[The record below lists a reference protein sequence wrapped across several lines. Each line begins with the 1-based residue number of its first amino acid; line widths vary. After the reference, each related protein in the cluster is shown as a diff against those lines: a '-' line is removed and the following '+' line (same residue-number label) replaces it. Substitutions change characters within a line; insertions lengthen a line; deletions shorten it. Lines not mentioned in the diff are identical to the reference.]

1 VSSSPSKRLIAF
13 PIIVGLALSAL
24 LAILIVYLGFISRC
38 TLLESGVLE
47 CRRNY
52 EWLLDSPPN
61 EIGDTIA
68 GIFATLAF
76 VWIVVTVF
84 LQSAELSEQR
94 EELALTREELKLSR
108 LAQEKQVEAA
118 QIQADIF
125 KDEKRAK
132 EQALAFSE
140 VSAIVDAVSRVARS
154 RAVMYAKWLFTKEI
168 GGGNTS
174 SRPVTLVTSPDDF
187 RNITD
192 FPELAREL
200 GDYLSVAHSTALSLL
215 REGWTLTESPY
226 LKNELDQMREML
238 DRIER
243 LYDEVSSADQVR
255 VLSLNSFPLLEEIQE
270 IENHP
275 EYWRIWC

>member
-1 VSSSPSKRLIAF
+1 
-13 PIIVGLALSAL
+13 
-24 LAILIVYLGFISRC
+24 
-38 TLLESGVLE
+38 
-47 CRRNY
+47 
-52 EWLLDSPPN
+52 
-61 EIGDTIA
+61 
-68 GIFATLAF
+68 
-76 VWIVVTVF
+76 
-84 LQSAELSEQR
+84 
-94 EELALTREELKLSR
+94 
-108 LAQEKQVEAA
+108 
-118 QIQADIF
+118 
-125 KDEKRAK
+125 
-132 EQALAFSE
+132 
-140 VSAIVDAVSRVARS
+140 
-154 RAVMYAKWLFTKEI
+154 MYAKWLFTKEI